1 MDIEN
6 ARKLT
11 AEVYIPINIALT
23 KLFNS
28 YERFASTIKL
38 ASKDK
43 QKGYRDSFETEC
55 LSYLQTIDDLSAR
68 GADAY
73 LTTAIDKQLNDFSN
87 FVRNSLDQNVVRKR
101 RVLQAT
107 FSLFGLSTAPIASDF
122 ETNAISAFA
131 RTKIPSFSLGAFGLR
146 LSYKRKG
153 ARCPT

>member
-1 MDIEN
+1 MDSSFRSTERTLTPGPSPERERGGRAQPSVDVAN
-6 ARKLT
+6 ARILT

-28 YERFASTIKL
+28 YERFASTFNL
-38 ASKDK
+38 VSKVK
-43 QKGYRDSFETEC
+43 QKVYRDSFETEC

-73 LTTAIDKQLNDFSN
+73 LTTAIDEQLNDLSN

-107 FSLFGLSTAPIASDF
+107 FRLF
-122 ETNAISAFA
+122 
-131 RTKIPSFSLGAFGLR
+131 RTVHRADRKR
-146 LSYKRKG
+146 L
-153 ARCPT
+153 